1 MLDPLAPSVPRVP
14 RASVSYGSS
23 LNVVTVLL
31 KRNPAAFLE
40 NVCLFGG
47 REMAFQLLWQEVMYN
62 LKSLFLTAID

>member
-1 MLDPLAPSVPRVP
+1 MLDPLVPPVP
-14 RASVSYGSS
+14 KASISYGSS

-47 REMAFQLLWQEVMYN
+47 REMAFQLLWQEVTCN
-62 LKSLFLTAID
+62 LNLSS

>member
-1 MLDPLAPSVPRVP
+1 MLDPLAPSIPPVP

-40 NVCLFGG
+40 NVCLFGLVG
-47 REMAFQLLWQEVMYN
+47 ERWLSSSCGKRSCV
-62 LKSLFLTAID
+62 T

>member
-47 REMAFQLLWQEVMYN
+47 REMAFQLLWQEVTCN
-62 LKSLFLTAID
+62 LNLSS